1 MSFKK
6 ADKLADAKGNQFR
19 YTKDGALIEGVAEGG
34 MVYIVQKE
42 VQFLRDVAP
51 YFTPTLVLIFA
62 HILYLYTGNL
72 VLPVW
77 LMYLVT
83 PINGFISEGDNTNLS

>member
-1 MSFKK
+1 
-6 ADKLADAKGNQFR
+6 
-19 YTKDGALIEGVAEGG
+19 

-51 YFTPTLVLIFA
+51 YFTPTFVLIFA

-77 LMYLVT
+77 LMYLIT
-83 PINGFISEGDNTNLS
+83 PINGMISEGDNTNLS

>member
-1 MSFKK
+1 MKRVFLSLLLIGMLGCQPKK
-6 ADKLADAKGNQFR
+6 LENN
-19 YTKDGALIEGVAEGG
+19 TV
-34 MVYIVQKE
+34 VQKE

>member
-1 MSFKK
+1 MSIQKV
-6 ADKLADAKGNQFR
+6 DKLADAKGNAFR

-77 LMYLVT
+77 LMYLIT
-83 PINGFISEGDNTNLS
+83 PIN